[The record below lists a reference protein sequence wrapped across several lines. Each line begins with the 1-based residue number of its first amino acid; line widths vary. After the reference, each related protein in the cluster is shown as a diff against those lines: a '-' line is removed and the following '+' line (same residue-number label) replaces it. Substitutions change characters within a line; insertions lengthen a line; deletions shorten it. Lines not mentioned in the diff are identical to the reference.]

1 MTGKA
6 TKRVCAKC
14 QFEDE
19 TGLKICPRDGSP
31 MTSRAK
37 DPMLGMVIA
46 DKYEILSMLGKGGM
60 SVVYK
65 AKHNMMNRMVAVKTL
80 RQELV
85 AVPQLLQRFKQESN
99 AVSALRH
106 PNIVTVFDYGLMD
119 SNGTPYLIMDYLE
132 GDVLSDII
140 KREKHLAPDRAIP
153 LFAQACDALAH
164 AHDQG
169 VIHRDIKPSNLLVRK
184 EKNGEESLTIFDFGI
199 AKMLGQDGS
208 TIHKLTTSG
217 EVFGSPLYMSPE
229 QCSGE
234 HVGKKTD
241 IYSLACVLY
250 EALAG
255 QPPLG
260 GTSPMETLMKH
271 VNEDPPTLS
280 EVAPGL
286 DIPGQLEDAIM
297 QALSKDPEERQ
308 TDMREFR
315 DQILEAGNLRILS
328 SSLHLTKE
336 NTIAGVSEEMIAMA
350 PTKMTS
356 GSMPSVSAKKKT
368 TQRSHQSLQAQKSV
382 SGRNASKRSGAT
394 SGSYQANDE
403 KKIPLPLL
411 IGIAIV
417 IACGAM
423 GGIVYMLMKN
433 NEAIVVKPE
442 TTDEAPVDKEFDGN
456 IEYGRLKRQSD
467 YLQLASIDK
476 DLKMKVGY
484 EGELTSSVPAPLLTG
499 SSEETNGEHTDQNVL
514 FTPVELSPSDI
525 SPVQAAQSLFK
536 KLFPNLNDQNWENI
550 TDQFPDL
557 DVDTV
562 FVQEIT
568 FPADA
573 TGSDASGSG
582 GTSSAEGAGSRTAD
596 GTSSTTD
603 GTSSATADGTNSGTA
618 DGGNSATEDETN
630 SGTTD
635 GTSSATEGGETES
648 SSGGET
654 ESAGSGTKSL
664 PKRGKVSKEYIV
676 YLKHE
681 DRLVACQFVP
691 LAISEEELEK
701 KIKQIIPTLKRVVK
715 N

>member
-1 MTGKA
+1 MNSKA

-37 DPMLGMVIA
+37 DPLLGQLIA
-46 DKYEILSMLGKGGM
+46 DKYEIQSMLGKGGM

-65 AKHNMMNRMVAVKTL
+65 AKHNMMNRMVAVKML

-132 GDVLSDII
+132 GDVLSDIL
-140 KREKHLAPDRAIP
+140 KREKQLTPERAIP

-241 IYSLACVLY
+241 TYSLACVLY
-250 EALAG
+250 EALTG

-297 QALSKDPEERQ
+297 QALSKNPDDRQ
-308 TDMREFR
+308 ESMREFR

-336 NTIAGVSEEMIAMA
+336 NTIAGVSEEMIAMQQS
-350 PTKMTS
+350 KMTS
-356 GSMPSVSAKKKT
+356 GSMQSVSAKKKT
-368 TQRSHQSLQAQKSV
+368 TMRSHQSLQAQKTTNDKGGGSV
-382 SGRNASKRSGAT
+382 SKGGSSKRGSK
-394 SGSYQANDE
+394 SGSYQNEEA

-411 IGIAIV
+411 IGIAVV

-423 GGIVYMLMKN
+423 GGIVFMLMKN

-442 TTDEAPVDKEFDGN
+442 TTEDTVIDKQFDGTVD
-456 IEYGRLKRQSD
+456 YGKLKRQSD
-467 YLQLASIDK
+467 YLQLSSIDK
-476 DLKMKVGY
+476 DLKMKIGY
-484 EGELTSSVPAPLLTG
+484 DGELTSSVPAPLLTAPT
-499 SSEETNGEHTDQNVL
+499 ETNGEHTDQNVL
-514 FTPVELSPSDI
+514 FTPVEISPSDI
-525 SPVQAAQSLFK
+525 SPVQAAQALFK
-536 KLFPNLNDQNWENI
+536 KLFPQLTDQNWENI
-550 TDQFPDL
+550 TDQFPDC

-573 TGSDASGSG
+573 AGDAGSGNSDSETFGTESG
-582 GTSSAEGAGSRTAD
+582 GTEKSSADSED
-596 GTSSTTD
+596 SSETEATTD
-603 GTSSATADGTNSGTA
+603 GGGDSTDSGASA
-618 DGGNSATEDETN
+618 
-630 SGTTD
+630 
-635 GTSSATEGGETES
+635 S
-648 SSGGET
+648 SSGSET
-654 ESAGSGTKSL
+654 DTAGSETKGAAKS
-664 PKRGKVSKEYIV
+664 GKVCKEYIV

-691 LAISEEELEK
+691 LAITEDELEK
-701 KIKQIIPTLKRVVK
+701 KIQQIIPTLKKVVK

>member
-31 MTSRAK
+31 MTSRGK
-37 DPMLGMVIA
+37 DPLIGQLIA

-65 AKHNMMNRMVAVKTL
+65 AKHNMMSRMVAVKML
-80 RQELV
+80 RPELV

-106 PNIVTVFDYGLMD
+106 PNIVTVFDYGLLN
-119 SNGTPYLIMDYLE
+119 SSGTPYLIMDYLE
-132 GDVLSDII
+132 GDVLSDIL
-140 KREKHLAPDRAIP
+140 KRDKRLTPERAIP

-234 HVGKKTD
+234 HVTKKTD
-241 IYSLACVLY
+241 TYSLACVFY
-250 EALAG
+250 EALCG

-280 EVAPGL
+280 EVGREY
-286 DIPGQLEDAIM
+286 DIPAALEDAIM
-297 QALSKDPEERQ
+297 QALSKDPNDRQ
-308 TDMREFR
+308 IDMRAFR

-328 SSLHLTKE
+328 SSLHLTRE
-336 NTIAGVSEEMIAMA
+336 NTIAGASEEMLAMA
-350 PTKMTS
+350 SPHLTS
-356 GSMPSVSAKKKT
+356 GSMPQPPAKRKT
-368 TQRSHQSLQAQKSV
+368 TQRSQAIPTGKSGGKG
-382 SGRNASKRSGAT
+382 SGKT
-394 SGSYQANDE
+394 SGSYQAAE
-403 KKIPLPLL
+403 PKKIPLPLL
-411 IGIAIV
+411 IGVAVV
-417 IACGAM
+417 IAVGAM
-423 GGIVYMLMKN
+423 GGIVYMLMHN

-442 TTDEAPVDKEFDGN
+442 TTEEKPVDREFDGN
-456 IEYGRLKRQSD
+456 IDFAELKKKSD
-467 YLQLASIDK
+467 YLQLSSVDK
-476 DLKMKVGY
+476 ELKCRFIYDGKLVTAVPEPLSVGPA
-484 EGELTSSVPAPLLTG
+484 EETSS
-499 SSEETNGEHTDQNVL
+499 EHTDANCMVI
-514 FTPVELSPSDI
+514 PVELSPADI
-525 SPVQAAQSLFK
+525 SPVQAAQALFA
-536 KLFPNLNDQNWENI
+536 KLFPKMTDENWENI
-550 TDQFPDL
+550 TENFPNL

-562 FVQEIT
+562 LVQEIT

-573 TGSDASGSG
+573 VKDAG
-582 GTSSAEGAGSRTAD
+582 GADSEKASEGEESSKSEGTDSAETAKSSDGATTGDAD
-596 GTSSTTD
+596 KEDAEESD
-603 GTSSATADGTNSGTA
+603 ATADGDASSDKTSTETSDTA
-618 DGGNSATEDETN
+618 KAN
-630 SGTTD
+630 
-635 GTSSATEGGETES
+635 ES
-648 SSGGET
+648 
-654 ESAGSGTKSL
+654 ESAGAAKSGKIC
-664 PKRGKVSKEYIV
+664 KEYIV
-676 YLKHE
+676 YLKHD
-681 DRLVACQFVP
+681 DRLVACQFIP
-691 LAISEEELEK
+691 LTISEEDLEK
-701 KIKQIIPTLKRVVK
+701 TIGKLIPALKKVVK
-715 N
+715 S